1 LSNDFWLK
9 KLAEA
14 SGRLPGRAPAAQQ
27 ADANQPPTHA
37 MEYRPWWDTTP
48 VQARQQAVKQQQ
60 TAEYRPHQAKSAEHA
75 GHCPHCRSGNYMP
88 VQTHPVEV
96 FRCFDCSPLQSI
108 AAVQNTGEAAQ
119 ATRQVSTENNYNP
132 GVIIAKA

>member
-14 SGRLPGRAPAAQQ
+14 SGRRPPVPAAHQ
-27 ADANQPPTHA
+27 ADTNQSSTHTVD
-37 MEYRPWWDTTP
+37 YRPWWDTTP
-48 VQARQQAVKQQQ
+48 VQQRQQAAKQQQ
-60 TAEYRPHQAKSAEHA
+60 TVEYRPSQAESVKHT
-75 GHCPHCRSGNYMP
+75 GLCPHCRSANYMP

-96 FRCFDCSPLQSI
+96 YRCFDCSPLQSI
-108 AAVQNTGEAAQ
+108 AAVQNTGDAAQ